1 MCFKE
6 HGWSIVIKAYE
17 VQKLGH
23 KLIPNTSFLDE
34 TLHFRIF
41 GLFTCNILQPI
52 PIQTAAMW
60 LISLDWTS
68 FPPSVEIFPV
78 CASTFSIH
86 CQRPKILHTSD
97 RNHKPLHDSTK
108 KCVRFVLHVLRPTL
122 FWYSATVTRCPETHS
137 WSQRPMPCVAWANFL
152 SSSDWEHTAE
162 LLRGSMQSLDR

>member
-1 MCFKE
+1 MQRMHLQTCQFALVADDPFGRRILVSMCFKE

-52 PIQTAAMW
+52 PIQTTAMR
-60 LISLDWTS
+60 LICLDWTS

-78 CASTFSIH
+78 CASTFSI
-86 CQRPKILHTSD
+86 PKILHTSD
-97 RNHKPLHDSTK
+97 RNHKPLHDSIQK
-108 KCVRFVLHVLRPTL
+108 NMSGLCCMFSGPPC
-122 FWYSATVTRCPETHS
+122 FDI
-137 WSQRPMPCVAWANFL
+137 QRL
-152 SSSDWEHTAE
+152 
-162 LLRGSMQSLDR
+162 